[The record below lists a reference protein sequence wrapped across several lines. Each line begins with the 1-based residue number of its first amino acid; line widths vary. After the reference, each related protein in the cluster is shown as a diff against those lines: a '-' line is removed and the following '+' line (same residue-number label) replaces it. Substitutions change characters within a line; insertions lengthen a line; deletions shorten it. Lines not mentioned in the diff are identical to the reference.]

1 MRAALALCILCSL
14 SACAS
19 DQYSKV
25 PEATGE
31 WVPANPTYAAT
42 VAVPAPPPPGVRMA
56 PRAIRAAWASRK
68 AAP

>member
-1 MRAALALCILCSL
+1 MRVLIALSIACSL

-31 WVPANPTYAAT
+31 WVPANPTYTAT
-42 VAVPAPPPPGVRMA
+42 VATPVPAPPRIHQT
-56 PRAIRAAWASRK
+56 PRAIRAAWAARK
-68 AAP
+68 AAS